1 MIMCPL
7 DMCKNNHQGHCTRT
21 DVVLEIADED
31 ENLMC
36 RSYSNQE
43 RKDEND

>member
-1 MIMCPL
+1 
-7 DMCKNNHQGHCTRT
+7 
-21 DVVLEIADED
+21 VVLEIADEN
-31 ENLMC
+31 ENLSC

>member
-1 MIMCPL
+1 
-7 DMCKNNHQGHCTRT
+7 
-21 DVVLEIADED
+21 VVLEIADED